1 MSNIIISNLIKFK
14 FQRANFLLFHFNIT
28 HCIPKAQYP
37 MLLLFV
43 TITITFTLTQA
54 TQAGRSANLSGAG
67 CLVKVTHYSNGN
79 EIK

>member
-1 MSNIIISNLIKFK
+1 
-14 FQRANFLLFHFNIT
+14 
-28 HCIPKAQYP
+28 
-37 MLLLFV
+37 MLLYFV

-54 TQAGRSANLSGAG
+54 TQAGRLANLSGAG

>member
-1 MSNIIISNLIKFK
+1 M
-14 FQRANFLLFHFNIT
+14 T
-28 HCIPKAQYP
+28 KAQYP
-37 MLLLFV
+37 MLLYFV

-67 CLVKVTHYSNGN
+67 CLVKVTHYSNSN